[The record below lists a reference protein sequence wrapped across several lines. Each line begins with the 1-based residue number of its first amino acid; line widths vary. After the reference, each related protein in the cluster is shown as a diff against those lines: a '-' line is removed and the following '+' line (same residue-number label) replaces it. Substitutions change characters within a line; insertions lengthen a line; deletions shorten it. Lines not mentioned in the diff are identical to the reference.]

1 MDFVFVAL
9 WSAASIGVLFLLT
22 KLMGHK
28 QVYQMTMFDYAVGI
42 TIGSIAAEMATELET
57 PWKPLLAMTVYGA
70 ADYLIAVLTSRSR
83 AARKQISGTPVVLLN
98 NGKLYRESF
107 CKAKLD
113 LDDFLCA
120 CRVQGY
126 FDLREIKTALL
137 EHNGHVS
144 ILPYACNRPVT
155 PEDLAL
161 QPPEETLVTPLI
173 MDGEI
178 QWDALTALGVDEI
191 WLRRALE
198 DTKEKDPKK
207 IFLALC
213 DGEKRLAVYPMV

>member
-1 MDFVFVAL
+1 MEFLLVAF
-9 WSAASIGVLFLLT
+9 WSAASIAVLFLLT

-42 TIGSIAAEMATELET
+42 TIGSIAAEMATELEA
-57 PWKPLLAMTVYGA
+57 PWQPLLAMAVYGA
-70 ADYLIAVLTSRSR
+70 ASCLVSFLTQRSR
-83 AARKQISGTPVVLLN
+83 AARRQLSGTPVVLLN
-98 NGKLYRESF
+98 GGKLYRESF
-107 CKAKLD
+107 QKAKLD
-113 LDDFLCA
+113 LDEFLCA

-126 FDLREIKTALL
+126 FDLREIRTALL

-144 ILPYACNRPVT
+144 ILPRAGSRPVT

-161 QPPEETLVTPLI
+161 QPPEESLAVPLV

-178 QWDALTALGVDEI
+178 QWDALTRMGVDEI

-198 DTKEKDPKK
+198 ETEEKDPKK

-213 DGEKRLAVYPMV
+213 DGEKRLTVYPVR

>member
-1 MDFVFVAL
+1 MDFLMVAL
-9 WSAASIGVLFLLT
+9 WSAASVAVLFLLT

-28 QVYQMTMFDYAVGI
+28 QVYQMTAFDYAVGI
-42 TIGSIAAEMATELET
+42 TIGSIAAEMATELES
-57 PWKPLLAMTVYGA
+57 PWRPLLAMAVYGA
-70 ADYLIAVLTSRSR
+70 ADLGISMVTSRSR

-107 CKAKLD
+107 SKAKLD

-126 FDLREIKTALL
+126 FDLREIRTALL

-144 ILPYACNRPVT
+144 ILPSARNRPVT
-155 PEDLAL
+155 PQDLSL
-161 QPPEETLVTPLI
+161 QPPEERLMTPLI

-178 QWDALTALGVDEI
+178 QWDALTALGTDEI
-191 WLRRALE
+191 WLRRALKE
-198 DTKEKDPKK
+198 SEEKDPGK

-213 DGEKRLAVYPMV
+213 DSEKRLTVYPMA